1 MTLPTCKVTLRLEDD
16 NGMISLLLKIWL
28 FLTHWLSG
36 LIAFG
41 ARIGHWRQGLD
52 KTRFTERLGLAT
64 QPVPHK
70 PVIWFH
76 AASLGEISQVQDVIL
91 CLQKSERYQVLVTT
105 MTSSGADFAA
115 RHLPDATHQF
125 IPLDTPPA
133 VEKFL
138 GFWNPRI
145 AIFVENDLWPRL
157 IRETAKRDCPLIL
170 LNARPSKS
178 RERAPQ
184 FYQNILMHFSAITCK
199 SSQVAGGLRR
209 LGIPS
214 GKLLEFGDLRAN
226 AAPLLVSDTDVA
238 TLREEIGGRPVWIA
252 ASTHVGDE
260 AEVLAACKIVL
271 AQHPKTLLIWAPR
284 HTNRG
289 PAIQTALTRAGLAS
303 ARRSQINLISSD
315 TQVYIADTLGEL
327 GTLFQLSNIVFLG
340 GSFGKDGGHNPY
352 EPARSAT
359 AILTGPHVKNHSDGF
374 HMLVQNG
381 AGMRVSNGDALGQR
395 IGGLLNDGT
404 AVDMGQRAKDLVD
417 KAPGATTQTID
428 LIEKKLRP

>member
-1 MTLPTCKVTLRLEDD
+1 MTLPTCKVTLRLKDD
-16 NGMISLLLKIWL
+16 NGTVSLLLKIWL
-28 FLTHWLSG
+28 FLTHWLSW

-41 ARIGHWRQGLD
+41 ARIGHWRQGA
-52 KTRFTERLGLAT
+52 RFAERLGHTT
-64 QPVPHK
+64 QPAPHK

-91 CLQKSERYQVLVTT
+91 GLQKSERYQVLVTT
-105 MTSSGADFAA
+105 MTSSGANFAA
-115 RHLPDATHQF
+115 RHLPQATHQF
-125 IPLDTPPA
+125 VPLDTPSA

-138 GFWNPRI
+138 GFWNPQI
-145 AIFVENDLWPRL
+145 AIFVESDLWPRL

-184 FYQNILMHFSAITCK
+184 FYGQILAQFDAITCK
-199 SSQVAGGLRR
+199 SAQVADGLIR
-209 LGIPS
+209 LGIT
-214 GKLLEFGDLRAN
+214 GEKLFEFGDLRAN
-226 AAPLLVSDTDVA
+226 AALLSVSDIEVA
-238 TLREEIGGRPVWIA
+238 TLRNAIGDRPVWIA

-284 HTNRG
+284 HPNRG
-289 PAIQTALTRAGLAS
+289 GAIQTALTRTELSS
-303 ARRSQINLISSD
+303 ARRSQINPISPD

-327 GTLFQLSNIVFLG
+327 GTLIQLSNIVFLG

-352 EPARSAT
+352 EPARFAT
-359 AILTGPHVKNHSDGF
+359 AILTGPNVKNHSDGF

-381 AGMRVSNGDALGQR
+381 AGIRVSNGDVLGQR
-395 IGGLLNDGT
+395 ICGLLNDGT
-404 AVDMGQRAKDLVD
+404 AADMGQRAKDLVD
-417 KAPGATTQTID
+417 KAQGATTQTID